1 MVRVDDILVATS
13 GGVITHMAV
22 IKQVFGRLAMHNVK
36 LNGPNYLFFQAQ
48 VKYIYLIRHIRML
61 CRVAL

>member
-22 IKQVFGRLAMHNVK
+22 IKQVFGRLANNVK